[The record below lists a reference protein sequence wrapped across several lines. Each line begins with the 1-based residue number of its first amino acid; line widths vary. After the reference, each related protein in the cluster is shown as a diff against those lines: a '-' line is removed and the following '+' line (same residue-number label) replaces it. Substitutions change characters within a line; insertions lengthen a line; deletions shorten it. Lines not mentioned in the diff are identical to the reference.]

1 MQINGFIFFR
11 PPNPIE
17 YLAAYLLKNKN
28 QFEWCRILGGGSRLG
43 VGQFS
48 LCELVTVFMHSS
60 VICVS
65 TVSFYVN
72 VINLLRYNK
81 TDVGFI
87 FLKNQK

>member
-1 MQINGFIFFR
+1 MQINGFIVFFR

-28 QFEWCRILGGGSRLG
+28 QFEWCGDLGGPRWG
-43 VGQFS
+43 VGEFS
-48 LCELVTVFMHSS
+48 LCELVTVIMQSS

-72 VINLLRYNK
+72 LINLLTYHK
-81 TDVGFI
+81 TDVGII